1 MAAIL
6 RETLPLHA
14 RRASPADRAE
24 GAVREADTGT
34 GMSEDEAD
42 AAAAVPL
49 LPVDPARI
57 EGGIRQRIGSGDM
70 RLAFLAVGIGV
81 ALAIGVAGYVLLTMP

>member
-1 MAAIL
+1 MAAVL
-6 RETLPLHA
+6 RETFPA
-14 RRASPADRAE
+14 RGRGASPADRAE

-42 AAAAVPL
+42 AAAVPL
-49 LPVDPARI
+49 LPVEPTLI

-81 ALAIGVAGYVLLTMP
+81 ALALGVAGYVLLTMP